1 MGGVLVE
8 VVVLLVV
15 AVAGTI
21 EYFFFS
27 FFISYSFTIIDYK
40 LIMMFI
46 CVPGTDFVENNNNNF
61 QALLNLIYP
70 KQKN

>member
-21 EYFFFS
+21 KFFFLIFFV

-40 LIMMFI
+40 LILMFI
-46 CVPGTDFVENNNNNF
+46 CVPGTDFVENNNNIF
-61 QALLNLIYP
+61 KPY
-70 KQKN
+70 